1 MALAGG
7 EEVSGMEAVRL
18 AEYLKRDPGYV
29 PAWRYAGY
37 ALSNSEFAWFEQV
50 VVVEGGRALWDQVAV
65 RERPGVVVIPYSLDP
80 PTVGLVEAPRP
91 VAGLGA
97 SLEFPRGFVRVGEP
111 KDEAV
116 ARELAE
122 EAGWEPRA
130 LTWLGRV
137 NPNTAFYATSAEVCA
152 ALVERWDGRPD
163 GAETRRVFAVPPE
176 VFLELASGGRIACGL
191 TLAAGLLFLARFGFL
206 PGSGQVCAM
215 HSGTGWHVRGCR
227 NGPACC

>member
-29 PAWRYAGY
+29 PAWRYAGH
-37 ALSNSEFAWFEQV
+37 ALSNPEFAWFEQ

-80 PTVGLVEAPRP
+80 PTVGLVEAHRP

-97 SLEFPRGFVRVGEP
+97 SLEFPRGFVRAEEP
-111 KDEAV
+111 KDEAAV
-116 ARELAE
+116 RELPE
-122 EAGWEPRA
+122 EVGWEPRA

-163 GAETRRVFAVPPE
+163 GAETRRVFAVPPG
-176 VFLELASGGRIACGL
+176 VFLELASGGCIACGL
-191 TLAAGLLFLARFGFL
+191 TLAAGLLFIARFGSL
-206 PGSGQVCAM
+206 PGGLRLCEGGMRCGGVLTLA
-215 HSGTGWHVRGCR
+215 
-227 NGPACC
+227 